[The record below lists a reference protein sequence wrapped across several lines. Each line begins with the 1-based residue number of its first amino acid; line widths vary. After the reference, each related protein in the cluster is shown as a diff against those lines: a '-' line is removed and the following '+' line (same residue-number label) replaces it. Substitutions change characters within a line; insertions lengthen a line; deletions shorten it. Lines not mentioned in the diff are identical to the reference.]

1 MLGALLMERVSRRK
15 TTEVLAE
22 SHSFR
27 RSCFFDLFICLRRNA
42 NSCRSAGEADLGES
56 AENQSPITQQDPRPA
71 I

>member
-27 RSCFFDLFICLRRNA
+27 RFLLFRFVRLPA
-42 NSCRSAGEADLGES
+42 
-56 AENQSPITQQDPRPA
+56 TQRQQLP
-71 I
+71 